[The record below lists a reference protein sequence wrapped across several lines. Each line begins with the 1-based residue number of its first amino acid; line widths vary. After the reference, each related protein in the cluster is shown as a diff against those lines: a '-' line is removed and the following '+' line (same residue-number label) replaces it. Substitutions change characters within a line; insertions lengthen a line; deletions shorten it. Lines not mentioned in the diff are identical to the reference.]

1 MDCAFA
7 VQGKDYILLATDRA
21 VMTSIIKLQDSDDK
35 TIRLSDTQLMAA
47 CGDNHDRKTF
57 CKLVQCNM
65 DLYYYQ
71 NGNRL
76 NTSEAASYTRSLLA
90 EAIRKH
96 PYQCNV
102 LVAGFDYDGP
112 KLFWIDYLGSMQQVT
127 KGAHG
132 YGAHFLYGIMDNY
145 FKKDFEY
152 SDGEKCIKSCI
163 NELKTRFLVNMQKF
177 NVYKITKGGI
187 ENVSV
192 NFNEFKE

>member
-7 VQGKDYILLATDRA
+7 VQGKDYILLATDKA
-21 VMTSIIKLQDSDDK
+21 VMTSIIKLQDSDTK
-35 TIRLSDTQLMAA
+35 TIRLRDNQIMAA

-57 CKLVQCNM
+57 SKLVQCNM
-65 DLYYYQ
+65 DYYYYM

-76 NTSEAASYTRSLLA
+76 TTSEAASYTRSLLA

-102 LVAGFDYDGP
+102 LIAGCDVQGP
-112 KLFWIDYLGSMQQVT
+112 KLYWIDYLGSMQQVT

-145 FKKDFEY
+145 YKKDFDLE
-152 SDGEKCIKSCI
+152 SGEKCIKSCI
-163 NELKTRFLVNMQKF
+163 NELKTRFLVNMVKF
-177 NVYKITKGGI
+177 NVYKISENGI
-187 ENVSV
+187 EDVSV
-192 NFNEFKE
+192 KFN

>member
-21 VMTSIIKLQDSDDK
+21 VMTSIIKLQDSDTK
-35 TIRLSDTQLMAA
+35 TIQLSENQIMAA

-57 CKLVQCNM
+57 SKLVQCNM
-65 DLYYYQ
+65 DYYYYM

-76 NTSEAASYTRSLLA
+76 TTSEAASYTRNLLA

-102 LVAGFDYDGP
+102 IITGYDVEGP
-112 KLFWIDYLGSMQQVT
+112 KLYWIDYLGSMQQVT
-127 KGAHG
+127 KAAHG

-145 FKKDFEY
+145 YKKDFDYET
-152 SDGEKCIKSCI
+152 GEKSIKSCI
-163 NELKTRFLVNMQKF
+163 NELKTRFLVNMVKF
-177 NVYKITKGGI
+177 NVYKISKDKI
-187 ENVSV
+187 EEISIQ
-192 NFNEFKE
+192 FN

>member
-7 VQGKDYILLATDRA
+7 VQGKDYILLATDKA
-21 VMTSIIKLQDSDDK
+21 VMTSIIKLQDSDTK
-35 TIRLSDTQLMAA
+35 TIRLSDNQIMAA

-57 CKLVQCNM
+57 SKLVQCNM
-65 DLYYYQ
+65 DYYYYM

-76 NTSEAASYTRSLLA
+76 STSEAASYTRSLLA

-102 LVAGFDYDGP
+102 LIAGCDVQGP
-112 KLFWIDYLGSMQQVT
+112 KLYWIDYLGSMQQVT

-145 FKKDFEY
+145 YKKDFDLE
-152 SDGEKCIKSCI
+152 SAEKCIKSCI
-163 NELKTRFLVNMQKF
+163 NELKTRFLVNMVKF
-177 NVYKITKGGI
+177 NVYKISENGI
-187 ENVSV
+187 EDVSV
-192 NFNEFKE
+192 KFN